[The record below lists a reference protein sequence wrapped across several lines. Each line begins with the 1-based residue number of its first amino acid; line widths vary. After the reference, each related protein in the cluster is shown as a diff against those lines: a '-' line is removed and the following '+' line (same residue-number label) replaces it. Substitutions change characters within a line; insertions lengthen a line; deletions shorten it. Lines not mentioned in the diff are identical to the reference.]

1 MTADFSAIITLGDK
15 MAKTVKTNAMRILD
29 KAKIDYEVLE
39 YPHGKEA
46 IEGGEVARLMGQD
59 PAKVFKT
66 LVAKGKSGEYYVFDI
81 PVVNELDLKK
91 AAKAVGEKNI
101 EMVHVKDLVKICGYA
116 RGNVSPIGMKTGF
129 LTVFDKSVLEF
140 EYIYISAGK
149 LGFQIKAEA
158 KALMNIIEAKTAEV
172 CF

>member
-1 MTADFSAIITLGDK
+1 

-29 KAKIDYEVLE
+29 KAKIEYEVLE

-46 IEGGEVARLMGQD
+46 VEGNEVARLMGQN
-59 PAKVFKT
+59 PGQVFKT

-81 PVVNELDLKK
+81 PVVSELDLKK
-91 AAKAVGEKNI
+91 AAKAVGEKNV

-116 RGNVSPIGMKTGF
+116 RGNVSPVGMKSNF
-129 LTVFDKSVLEF
+129 VTVFDKSALDF

-149 LGFQIKAEA
+149 IGFQIKAEA
-158 KALMNIIEAKTAEV
+158 KEIINIIDAKTEEV
-172 CF
+172 CK

>member
-1 MTADFSAIITLGDK
+1 
-15 MAKTVKTNAMRILD
+15 MRILD

-46 IEGGEVARLMGQD
+46 VEGCEVARLMGQN
-59 PAKVFKT
+59 PAQVFKT

-116 RGNVSPIGMKTGF
+116 RGNVSPVGMKSNF
-129 LTVFDKSVLEF
+129 VTVFDKSALDF

-149 LGFQIKAEA
+149 IGFQIKAEA
-158 KALMNIIEAKTAEV
+158 KEIINIIDAKTEEV
-172 CF
+172 CK